1 MSTEC
6 KCGNSIEE
14 NVCNKITGECSQ
26 CKPGFFGDFCESVCQ
41 CGNSIEENVCDKTT
55 GKCGLCKPG
64 FFGDFCTGK

>member
-1 MSTEC
+1 MSTGQ
-6 KCGNSIEE
+6 CGL
-14 NVCNKITGECSQ
+14 

-64 FFGDFCTGK
+64 FFGGFCTGK